1 MGRGLRY
8 ANGIMRAPE
17 AKRSGIRVFLV
28 DDHPIVRE
36 GVRSYLTNHSISIV
50 GEASDAKEALR
61 KVKKLAPDVI
71 VLDVNLPSIDG
82 GELAVRLRRLVPK
95 TKLIAFS
102 IHSSEEYVVRMAR
115 CGVQGYVTK
124 DQPAGELL
132 EAIKHVF
139 QGGLHFPAG
148 MNDALVAPAP
158 KSSPDRP
165 GAAELTSRE
174 LEVLTSLAEGFSNK
188 SIAVKLGISVRTA
201 ETHRENLS
209 HKLNIL
215 TVAGLTK
222 YAIKRGLTSLGSPVE
237 PKP

>member
-1 MGRGLRY
+1 MHATVVKPR
-8 ANGIMRAPE
+8 N
-17 AKRSGIRVFLV
+17 IRVFLV

-36 GVRSYLTNHSISIV
+36 GVRSYLTHHSIAVV

-82 GELAVRLRRLVPK
+82 GELARRLRRLVPK

-102 IHSSEEYVVRMAR
+102 IHSSEEYVVKMAR

-124 DQPAGELL
+124 DQPAGDLL
-132 EAIKHVF
+132 LAIKDVAA
-139 QGGLHFPAG
+139 GGLHFPAG
-148 MNDALVAPAP
+148 MTDALLAPAP
-158 KSSPDRP
+158 ASSDQPN
-165 GAAELTSRE
+165 AAALTDRE
-174 LEVLTSLAEGFSNK
+174 LEVLTLLAEGHSNK
-188 SIAVKLGISVRTA
+188 SIAAKLGISVRTS

-222 YAIKRGLTSLGSPVE
+222 HAIKLGLTSLGSPAE

>member
-1 MGRGLRY
+1 MAAADG
-8 ANGIMRAPE
+8 
-17 AKRSGIRVFLV
+17 KRSNIRVFLV

-36 GVRSYLTNHSISIV
+36 GVRSYLTNHAITVV

-61 KVKKLAPDVI
+61 KVKKAAPDVI
-71 VLDVNLPSIDG
+71 VLDVNLPAIDG
-82 GELAVRLRRLVPK
+82 GELARRLRRLIPK
-95 TKLIAFS
+95 AKLIAFS
-102 IHSSEEYVVRMAR
+102 IHSSEEYVVKMAR

-124 DQPAGELL
+124 DQPAGNLL
-132 EAIKHVF
+132 EAIKTVF

-148 MNDALVAPAP
+148 MTDALLAPAP
-158 KSSPDRP
+158 ESSAEQP
-165 GAAELTSRE
+165 GGVELTSRE
-174 LEVLTSLAEGFSNK
+174 LEVLTLLAEGLSNK
-188 SIAVKLGISVRTA
+188 AIAGKLGISVRTA

-222 YAIKRGLTSLGSPVE
+222 YAIKRGLTSLGSAAE